1 MTAVEGF
8 ATLYDGS
15 AKPPQTYSCEYI
27 SNYMF
32 QDVAGTRH
40 LLNISLAQIGA
51 GQTHCDLI
59 GSPPQNYLSG
69 GDDFYSATTTA
80 PGPAPFLP
88 NPVTVAGNDGTVD
101 NFSTCGTIFNCSK
114 SAFGSYPT
122 DITAANG
129 DTS

>member
-51 GQTHCDLI
+51 GQTHCALI

-80 PGPAPFLP
+80 SGPAPFLR
-88 NPVTVAGNDGTVD
+88 NSATVAENRGTVY
-101 NFSTCGTIFNCSK
+101 NFSDWATTFK
-114 SAFGSYPT
+114 SCIQPFAQYTTPT
-122 DITAANG
+122 
-129 DTS
+129 